1 MLMVS
6 FSSFSQRPDES
17 DPAKNLSE
25 YSATAV
31 SHVRHDEDA
40 IGGGGQVRD
49 RVAAEVRL
57 GSGGREVGGAHGQ
70 RDGGVRLLGVEVRG
84 DRPDHRHVRRPDP
97 TQHRARSEQ
106 KGRQSRQRQKDHP

>member
-1 MLMVS
+1 MS
-6 FSSFSQRPDES
+6 CSSEGDSVGFSQRPEVS
-17 DPAKNLSE
+17 KAQANKSRRE

-40 IGGGGQVRD
+40 VGGGGEVRD

-70 RDGGVRLLGVEVRG
+70 RDGGVRPLGVEVRG
-84 DRPDHRHVRRPDP
+84 APM
-97 TQHRARSEQ
+97 
-106 KGRQSRQRQKDHP
+106 